1 MNIYVEAIG
10 GPDDG
15 ELIAT
20 KLDVYF
26 AMPPQEDWDWWSQK
40 DPVNTILPTINYY
53 RERRRYHFC
62 GKHYYREFFICGD
75 DKRSN
80 GHKALK
86 IMDSYFNPVF
96 LRPKKGG

>member
-1 MNIYVEAIG
+1 MNIYVESIG

-26 AMPPQEDWDWWSQK
+26 AMPPQEEWDWWSQK
-40 DPVNTILPTINYY
+40 DPVHTMLPTINYF
-53 RERRRYHFC
+53 RKRFDCHFC
-62 GKHYYREFFICGD
+62 GQPYYREFFICDD
-75 DKRSN
+75 DKKSN
-80 GHKALK
+80 ERRALK
-86 IMDSYFNPVF
+86 IMDSYFNSVY